1 MSGHDRDGCLFAA
14 WFAFCALLA
23 VGIMSF
29 VGWLLYL
36 LVMHF
41 THGGAS

>member
-1 MSGHDRDGCLFAA
+1 MRGCLFAV
-14 WFAFCALLA
+14 WSAFCVIVSLA
-23 VGIMSF
+23 AASF

-41 THGGAS
+41 THGGHS

>member
-1 MSGHDRDGCLFAA
+1 MRGCLFVI
-14 WFAFCALLA
+14 WWAFCLLVTLA
-23 VGIMSF
+23 AMSF